1 MPLRVIVADDHH
13 IVREGIRALLER
25 AGFEVVGDAADGAA
39 AVDLARVLKPDVAV
53 LDLMMPGLNGLD
65 AGRQILQYR
74 SATAVVLLTMRAD
87 EYQVAAAMRAGIRGF
102 LLKTQAAED
111 LERAIRSVVRGQTF
125 VSAALSQVVD
135 AGPGSATQEAALAP
149 RERQVVQLIAEGH
162 TSREI
167 ASRLGLSVKTV
178 DSYRARVMEK
188 LGLHDTAGLVRYAIR
203 HGIIEP

>member
-1 MPLRVIVADDHH
+1 MPLRIIVADDHH

>member
-25 AGFEVVGDAADGAA
+25 AGFEVVGEAADGSG
-39 AVDLARVLKPDVAV
+39 AVALACSLKPDVAV

-65 AGRQILQYR
+65 AGRQILQDR
-74 SATAVVLLTMRAD
+74 SGTAVVLLTMHTD
-87 EYQVAAAMRAGIRGF
+87 EYQVAAALRAGIRAF

-125 VSAALSQVVD
+125 VSPALSQLVD
-135 AGPGSATQEAALAP
+135 GAGETAGPDVSLAP

-162 TSREI
+162 RSREI
-167 ASRLGLSVKTV
+167 ASQLGLSVKTV
-178 DSYRARVMEK
+178 DSYRARILEK